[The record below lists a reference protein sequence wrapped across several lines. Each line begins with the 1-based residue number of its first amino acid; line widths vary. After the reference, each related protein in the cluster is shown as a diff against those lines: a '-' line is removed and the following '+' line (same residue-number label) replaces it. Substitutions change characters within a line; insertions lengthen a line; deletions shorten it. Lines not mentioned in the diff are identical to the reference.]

1 MGVRG
6 LKAFLSRHRRVGAD
20 TMVFIYHLQDHP
32 RYSPLTQLL
41 LEAWE
46 MGRNAGVISVITLL
60 EVLLKPRREGN
71 MEAARDYLEL
81 LTTYPNLMIV
91 EVDLQ
96 VAELASDL
104 RARYGVRTPD
114 ALQVAAALRAG
125 ATVFITN
132 DRRLKRVAELE
143 VVLLDELRP

>member
-1 MGVRG
+1 
-6 LKAFLSRHRRVGAD
+6 
-20 TMVFIYHLQDHP
+20 MVFIYHLQDHP

-46 MGRNAGVISVITLL
+46 MGRNAGVISLITLL
-60 EVLLKPRREGN
+60 EVLVKPKREGN

-125 ATVFITN
+125 ATGFITN

-143 VVLLDELRP
+143 VVLLDELLP

>member
-1 MGVRG
+1 
-6 LKAFLSRHRRVGAD
+6 
-20 TMVFIYHLQDHP
+20 MVFIYHLQDHP

-60 EVLLKPRREGN
+60 EVLVKPKREGN

-143 VVLLDELRP
+143 VVLLDELLP

>member
-1 MGVRG
+1 
-6 LKAFLSRHRRVGAD
+6 
-20 TMVFIYHLQDHP
+20 MVFIYHLQDHP

>member
-1 MGVRG
+1 
-6 LKAFLSRHRRVGAD
+6 
-20 TMVFIYHLQDHP
+20 MVFIYHLQDHP

-60 EVLLKPRREGN
+60 EVLVKSKREGN